1 MRAIRR
7 TTCADLVRALVLA
20 TAMLGGVLAL
30 GARQSAAQ
38 QATPVPV
45 AEAAPGAAQELIAN
59 GSFEQ
64 NTGWHGSRTVE
75 YNQDVAYTGSRA
87 LHLPAAADNFAYQT
101 ITMPQRLDA
110 AVLRFAWTVAAADPP
125 RSLRPLDGDTLRAA
139 LCPVD
144 DERCRNHYGM
154 TSVLTDTGGG
164 WQMAELVINE
174 ANLQRLPGQEVN
186 VVFFKQQDNT
196 APAAVFY
203 VDDVSLLV
211 DTGIRTQAIERIYLP
226 LVVRS

>member
-1 MRAIRR
+1 MRAVRGTIC
-7 TTCADLVRALVLA
+7 TNLVRALVLA
-20 TAMLGGVLAL
+20 AAMLGGVLVL
-30 GARQSAAQ
+30 GVRQSAAQ

-45 AEAAPGAAQELIAN
+45 IDAAPGAAQELIAN

-64 NTGWHGSRTVE
+64 NTGWNGSRDVE
-75 YNQDVAYTGSRA
+75 YSQDAFYTGSRA
-87 LHLPAAADNFAYQT
+87 LHLPTAADNFAYQT

-110 AVLRFAWTVAAADPP
+110 AVLQFAWTVAAADPP

-164 WQMAELVINE
+164 WRMAELVINE
-174 ANLQRLPGQEVN
+174 ANLQRLSGQEVN

-196 APAAVFY
+196 APAATFY
-203 VDDVSLLV
+203 VDDVSLLAA
-211 DTGIRTQAIERIYLP
+211 TERGTEAIERLYLP
-226 LVVRS
+226 LVVR

>member
-1 MRAIRR
+1 MRAVRA
-7 TTCADLVRALVLA
+7 TTCANLVRALVLA
-20 TAMLGGVLAL
+20 VATLGGVLAL
-30 GARQSAAQ
+30 GVRQSAAQ

-45 AEAAPGAAQELIAN
+45 IDAAPGAAQELIAN

-64 NTGWHGSRTVE
+64 NTGWNGSRDVE
-75 YNQDVAYTGSRA
+75 YNQDAAYTGSRA

-174 ANLQRLPGQEVN
+174 ANLQRLPGQQVN
-186 VVFFKQQDNT
+186 IVFFKAQDGT
-196 APAAVFY
+196 APAATFY
-203 VDDVSLLV
+203 IDDVSLLAAP
-211 DTGIRTQAIERIYLP
+211 GARTEAIERIYLP
-226 LVVRS
+226 LVQR